1 MTYSNLGWLS
11 VIIIG
16 ILVASYVLKFLNKKV
31 FKSKSATYRKI
42 LMFFRKIH
50 KPLGIALLIVPLI
63 HGYMALGTLFRLHT
77 GTLLYLSLLLTA
89 TMGGSFYKLKKKE
102 FFVWHKRM
110 ALLTVILF
118 LIHFFFPSAI
128 YYLLN

>member
-16 ILVASYVLKFLNKKV
+16 ILVASYVLKFLNKKFFK
-31 FKSKSATYRKI
+31 FKSPLYRKI
-42 LMFFRKIH
+42 LTIFRKIH
-50 KPLGIALLIVPLI
+50 KPLGIALLIIPLI

-77 GTLLYLSLLLTA
+77 GTLLYISLLITA

-110 ALLTVILF
+110 ALITVVLF

-128 YYLLN
+128 YNLLN